1 MNQAQNNV
9 GKSLDV
15 QSFIN
20 QQPLSRYQW
29 RVVLLCFLIV
39 FLDGLDTAA
48 MGFIAPALSQEWGID
63 RASLGPVMSAALIGM
78 VFGALG
84 SGPLADRFGR
94 KGVLVG
100 AVLVFGGFSLASAYA
115 TNVDQ
120 LLILRFLTG
129 LGLGAGMPNATTLL
143 SEYTP
148 ERLKSLLVTSMF
160 CGFNLGMAGG
170 GFISA
175 KMIPAYGWH
184 SLLVIGGVLP
194 LLLALVLM
202 VWLPESAR
210 FLVVRNRGTD
220 KVRKTLSP
228 IAPQVVA
235 EAGSFNVP
243 EQKAVAARNVF
254 AVIFSGTYGLGTLL
268 LWLTY
273 FMGLVIVYLLTSWLP
288 TLMRDSGA
296 SMEQAAFIGALFQFG
311 GVLSAV
317 GVGWAMD
324 RFNPHKVIGIFYLL
338 AGVFAYAVGQSLGNI
353 TVLATLVLIA
363 GMCVNGAQSAMP
375 SLAARFYPTQGRATG
390 VSWMLGIGRFG
401 AILGAWSGA
410 TLLGLGWNFEQV
422 LTALLVPAALAT
434 VGVFVTGLVRHAAA
448 ARGG

>member
-1 MNQAQNNV
+1 MNSPQAAV
-9 GKSLDV
+9 GNCLDV

-20 QQPLSRYQW
+20 AQPLSRYQW
-29 RVVLLCFLIV
+29 RVVILCFLIV

-48 MGFIAPALSQEWGID
+48 MGFIAPALSQDWGID

-120 LLILRFLTG
+120 LLVLRFLTG
-129 LGLGAGMPNATTLL
+129 LGLGGGMPYATTLL
-143 SEYTP
+143 SEYSP

-184 SLLVIGGVLP
+184 SLLVVGGVLP
-194 LLLALVLM
+194 LLLAVVLM

-220 KVRKTLSP
+220 RVRKTLSP

-235 EAGSFNVP
+235 EAASFSVP

-254 AVIFSGTYGLGTLL
+254 SVIFSGTYGLGTVL

-324 RFNPHKVIGIFYLL
+324 RFNPHKVIGVFYLL

-353 TVLATLVLIA
+353 TLLATLVLVA

-375 SLAARFYPTQGRATG
+375 SLAVRFYPTQGRATG

-410 TLLGLGWNFEQV
+410 TLLGLGWSFEQV

-434 VGVFVTGLVRHAAA
+434 VGVVVKGLVSHADAT
-448 ARGG
+448 

>member
-1 MNQAQNNV
+1 MNQAQTNV
-9 GKSLDV
+9 GNSLDV

-120 LLILRFLTG
+120 LLELRFLTG

-220 KVRKTLSP
+220 KVRQTLSP

-235 EAGSFNVP
+235 EAGSFSVP

-254 AVIFSGTYGLGTLL
+254 ALIFSGTYGMGTML

-353 TVLATLVLIA
+353 TVLATLVLVA

-422 LTALLVPAALAT
+422 LTALLVPAGLAT
-434 VGVFVTGLVRHAAA
+434 VGVIVKGLVSHADAT
-448 ARGG
+448 

>member
-1 MNQAQNNV
+1 MNQAQNSV
-9 GKSLDV
+9 GNSLDV

-120 LLILRFLTG
+120 LLVLRFLTG

-220 KVRKTLSP
+220 KIRKTLSP

-235 EAGSFNVP
+235 EAGSFSVP
-243 EQKAVAARNVF
+243 EQKAVAARSVF
-254 AVIFSGTYGLGTLL
+254 AVIFSGTYGLGTML

-324 RFNPHKVIGIFYLL
+324 RYNPHKVIGIFYLL

-434 VGVFVTGLVRHAAA
+434 VGVIVKGLVSHADAT
-448 ARGG
+448 

>member
-1 MNQAQNNV
+1 MNHAQSNV

-115 TNVDQ
+115 SNVDQ
-120 LLILRFLTG
+120 LLVLRFLTG

-220 KVRKTLSP
+220 KIRKTLAP

-235 EAGSFNVP
+235 EAGSFSVP

-254 AVIFSGTYGLGTLL
+254 AVIFSGTYGLGTVL

-353 TVLATLVLIA
+353 TLLATLVLIA

-422 LTALLVPAALAT
+422 LTALLVPAGLAA
-434 VGVFVTGLVRHAAA
+434 VGVIVKGLVSHADAT
-448 ARGG
+448 

>member
-1 MNQAQNNV
+1 MTSSAHV
-9 GKSLDV
+9 PAAGTLDV

-20 QQPLSRYQW
+20 AQPLSLYQC
-29 RVVLLCFLIV
+29 RIVLLCFLIV

-48 MGFIAPALSQEWGID
+48 MGFIAPALTQDWGID

-94 KGVLVG
+94 KGVLVV
-100 AVLVFGGFSLASAYA
+100 AVFLFGLFSLMSAYSSNLEELMA
-115 TNVDQ
+115 
-120 LLILRFLTG
+120 LRLLTG
-129 LGLGAGMPNATTLL
+129 IGLGAAMPNATTLL

-160 CGFNLGMAGG
+160 CGFNLGMASG
-170 GFISA
+170 GFVSA
-175 KMIPAYGWH
+175 KLIPAYGWH
-184 SLLVIGGVLP
+184 SLLLLGGVLP
-194 LLLALVLM
+194 LLLAAVLL

-210 FLVVRNRGTD
+210 FLVVRNRGAD
-220 KVRKTLSP
+220 KVKRVLAP
-228 IAPQVVA
+228 IAPSEVVA
-235 EAGSFNVP
+235 ARDFSVP
-243 EQKAVAARNVF
+243 EQKTVQSRNVF
-254 AVIFSGTYGLGTLL
+254 KVIFSGTYSAGTLL

-288 TLMRDSGA
+288 TLMRDAGA
-296 SMEQAAFIGALFQFG
+296 SMEQAAFIGALFQLG
-311 GVLSAV
+311 GVLSSVA
-317 GVGWAMD
+317 VGWAMD
-324 RFNPHKVIGIFYLL
+324 RFNPHKVIGIFYCL
-338 AGVFAYAVGQSLGNI
+338 AGVFAYFVGQSLG
-353 TVLATLVLIA
+353 TVTLLATLVLAA

-401 AILGAWSGA
+401 AILGAWIGA

-422 LTALLVPAALAT
+422 LTALIVPAAIAT
-434 VGVFVTGLVRHAAA
+434 AAVVIKGLVSHADAT
-448 ARGG
+448 

>member
-1 MNQAQNNV
+1 MNQPQSV
-9 GKSLDV
+9 GNSLDV

-20 QQPLSRYQW
+20 EQPLSRFQW
-29 RVVLLCFLIV
+29 RVVILCFLIV

-120 LLILRFLTG
+120 LLVLRFLTG

-184 SLLVIGGVLP
+184 SLLVVGGVLP

-202 VWLPESAR
+202 IWLPESAR

-220 KVRKTLSP
+220 KVRKTLAP
-228 IAPQVVA
+228 IAPAVIAQA
-235 EAGSFNVP
+235 ASFSVP

-254 AVIFSGTYGLGTLL
+254 AVIFSGTYGVGTLL

-353 TVLATLVLIA
+353 TLLATLVLIA

-410 TLLGLGWNFEQV
+410 TLLGLGWSFEQV

-434 VGVFVTGLVRHAAA
+434 VGVIVKGWVSHADAT
-448 ARGG
+448 

>member
-1 MNQAQNNV
+1 MNQAQINV

-235 EAGSFNVP
+235 EAGSFSVP

-254 AVIFSGTYGLGTLL
+254 AVIFSGTYGLGTVL

-353 TVLATLVLIA
+353 TVLATLVLVA

-410 TLLGLGWNFEQV
+410 TLLGLGWTFEQV

-434 VGVFVTGLVRHAAA
+434 VGVVVKGLVSHADAT
-448 ARGG
+448 

>member
-1 MNQAQNNV
+1 MNSPHAAI
-9 GKSLDV
+9 GTPLDV

-20 QQPLSRYQW
+20 AQPLSRYQW
-29 RVVLLCFLIV
+29 RVVILCFLIV

-48 MGFIAPALSQEWGID
+48 MGFIAPALSQDWGID

-94 KGVLVG
+94 KVVLVG
-100 AVLVFGGFSLASAYA
+100 AVVLFGAFSLASAYS

-120 LLILRFLTG
+120 LLVLRFLTG

-175 KMIPAYGWH
+175 KLIPAYGWH
-184 SLLVIGGVLP
+184 SLLLIGGLLP
-194 LLLALVLM
+194 LLLALVL
-202 VWLPESAR
+202 VFWLPESAR
-210 FLVVRNRGTD
+210 FLVVRNRGLE
-220 KVRKTLSP
+220 KIRKALAP
-228 IAPQVVA
+228 IEPTTVA
-235 EAGSFNVP
+235 QASAFSVP
-243 EQKAVAARNVF
+243 EQKIVKSRNVL
-254 AVIFSGTYGLGTLL
+254 AVIFSGTYSVGTLL

-317 GVGWAMD
+317 AVGWAMD

-353 TVLATLVLIA
+353 TLLATLVLIA

-401 AILGAWSGA
+401 AILGAWMGA

-422 LTALLVPAALAT
+422 LTALVIPAGLAT
-434 VGVFVTGLVRHAAA
+434 VAVIVKGMVSHADAT
-448 ARGG
+448 

>member
-1 MNQAQNNV
+1 MNKPQSTA
-9 GKSLDV
+9 GHCLDV

-20 QQPLSRYQW
+20 DQRLSRYQW
-29 RVVLLCFLIV
+29 RVVILCFLIV

-94 KGVLVG
+94 KGVLVV

-115 TNVDQ
+115 SNVDQ
-120 LLILRFLTG
+120 LLVLRFLTG

-170 GFISA
+170 GFMSA
-175 KMIPAYGWH
+175 KLIPAYGWH

-194 LLLALVLM
+194 LLLALVLLA
-202 VWLPESAR
+202 WLPESAR
-210 FLVVRNRGTD
+210 FLVVRNRSVD
-220 KVRKTLSP
+220 RIRKTLAP
-228 IAPQVVA
+228 IAPTLVA
-235 EAGSFNVP
+235 QASSFSVP
-243 EQKAVAARNVF
+243 EQKAVATRNVF
-254 AVIFSGTYGLGTLL
+254 AVIFSATYGLGTLL

-311 GVLSAV
+311 GVFSAV
-317 GVGWAMD
+317 VVGWAMD
-324 RFNPHKVIGIFYLL
+324 RFNPHKVIGLFYLL

-353 TVLATLVLIA
+353 TLLATLVLIA

-410 TLLGLGWNFEQV
+410 TLLGLGWSFEQV

-434 VGVFVTGLVRHAAA
+434 VGVVVKGLVSHADAT
-448 ARGG
+448 

>member
-1 MNQAQNNV
+1 MNQAQTNV

-115 TNVDQ
+115 TNIDQ
-120 LLILRFLTG
+120 LLVLRFLTG

-235 EAGSFNVP
+235 EAGSFSVP

-254 AVIFSGTYGLGTLL
+254 AVIFSGTYGLGTVL

-353 TVLATLVLIA
+353 TLLATLVLVA

-410 TLLGLGWNFEQV
+410 TLLGLGWSFEQV

-434 VGVFVTGLVRHAAA
+434 VGVVVKGLVSHADAT
-448 ARGG
+448 

>member
-1 MNQAQNNV
+1 MNQAQNSV

-120 LLILRFLTG
+120 LLVLRFLTG

-220 KVRKTLSP
+220 KIRQTLSP

-235 EAGSFNVP
+235 EAGSFCVP
-243 EQKAVAARNVF
+243 EQKAVAARSVF
-254 AVIFSGTYGLGTLL
+254 AVIFSGTYGLGTML

-324 RFNPHKVIGIFYLL
+324 RYNPHKVIGIFYLL

-434 VGVFVTGLVRHAAA
+434 VGVIVKGLVSHADAT
-448 ARGG
+448 

>member
-120 LLILRFLTG
+120 LLVLRFLTG

-235 EAGSFNVP
+235 EAGSFTVP

-288 TLMRDSGA
+288 T
-296 SMEQAAFIGALFQFG
+296 
-311 GVLSAV
+311 
-317 GVGWAMD
+317 
-324 RFNPHKVIGIFYLL
+324 
-338 AGVFAYAVGQSLGNI
+338 
-353 TVLATLVLIA
+353 
-363 GMCVNGAQSAMP
+363 
-375 SLAARFYPTQGRATG
+375 
-390 VSWMLGIGRFG
+390 
-401 AILGAWSGA
+401 
-410 TLLGLGWNFEQV
+410 
-422 LTALLVPAALAT
+422 
-434 VGVFVTGLVRHAAA
+434 
-448 ARGG
+448 

>member
-1 MNQAQNNV
+1 MNRPQSAV
-9 GKSLDV
+9 GNCLDV
-15 QSFIN
+15 QAFIN
-20 QQPLSRYQW
+20 SQPLSRYQW
-29 RVVLLCFLIV
+29 RVVVLCFLIV

-48 MGFIAPALSQEWGID
+48 MGFIAPALSQDWGID

-94 KGVLVG
+94 KVVLVG
-100 AVLVFGGFSLASAYA
+100 AVLLFGAFSLASAYA
-115 TNVDQ
+115 SNVDQ
-120 LLILRFLTG
+120 LLVLRFLTG

-175 KMIPAYGWH
+175 KLIPAFGWH
-184 SLLVIGGVLP
+184 SLLLIGGVLP
-194 LLLALVLM
+194 LLLTLVLLF
-202 VWLPESAR
+202 WLPESAR
-210 FLVVRNRGTD
+210 YLVVRNRGTD
-220 KVRKTLSP
+220 RIRQTLAP
-228 IAPQVVA
+228 IQPTLVNQ
-235 EAGSFNVP
+235 AGSFSVP
-243 EQKAVAARNVF
+243 EQQTVKARNVF
-254 AVIFSGTYGLGTLL
+254 AVIFSGTYSVGTLL

-338 AGVFAYAVGQSLGNI
+338 AGIFAYAVGQSLGNI
-353 TVLATLVLIA
+353 TLLATLVLIA

-401 AILGAWSGA
+401 AILGAWMGA

-422 LTALLVPAALAT
+422 LTALVIPAALAT
-434 VGVFVTGLVRHAAA
+434 FAVLVKGWVSHADAT
-448 ARGG
+448 

>member
-1 MNQAQNNV
+1 MNKPQIAV
-9 GKSLDV
+9 GNCLDV

-20 QQPLSRYQW
+20 DQPLSRYQW
-29 RVVLLCFLIV
+29 RVVILCFLIV

-120 LLILRFLTG
+120 LLVLRFLTG

-175 KMIPAYGWH
+175 KLIPAYGWH

-194 LLLALVLM
+194 LLLAVVLLG
-202 VWLPESAR
+202 WLPESAR
-210 FLVVRNRGTD
+210 FLVVRNRGID
-220 KVRKTLSP
+220 KVRKTLAP
-228 IAPQVVA
+228 IAPAKVA
-235 EAGSFNVP
+235 EASSFSVP
-243 EQKAVAARNVF
+243 EQKAVAAGNVF
-254 AVIFSGTYGLGTLL
+254 AVIFSGTYGLGTVL

-324 RFNPHKVIGIFYLL
+324 RFNPHKVIGLFYLL
-338 AGVFAYAVGQSLGNI
+338 AGVFAYAVGQSLGNM
-353 TVLATLVLIA
+353 TLLATLVLVA
-363 GMCVNGAQSAMP
+363 GMCINGAQSAMP

-410 TLLGLGWNFEQV
+410 TLLGLGWNFDQV
-422 LTALLVPAALAT
+422 LSALLVPAALAT
-434 VGVFVTGLVRHAAA
+434 VGVVVKGLVSHADAT
-448 ARGG
+448 

>member
-1 MNQAQNNV
+1 MNQAQNSV

-120 LLILRFLTG
+120 LLVLRFLTG

-220 KVRKTLSP
+220 KIRKTLSP

-235 EAGSFNVP
+235 EAGSFSVP
-243 EQKAVAARNVF
+243 EQKAVAARSVF
-254 AVIFSGTYGLGTLL
+254 AVIFSGTYGLGTVL

-353 TVLATLVLIA
+353 TLLATLVLIA

-434 VGVFVTGLVRHAAA
+434 VGVIVKGLVSHADAT
-448 ARGG
+448 

>member
-120 LLILRFLTG
+120 LLVLRFLTG

-235 EAGSFNVP
+235 EAGSFTVP

-410 TLLGLGWNFEQV
+410 MLLGLGWNFEQV

-434 VGVFVTGLVRHAAA
+434 VGVIVKGLVSHADAT
-448 ARGG
+448 

>member
-1 MNQAQNNV
+1 MSLFAPVPVV
-9 GKSLDV
+9 GTLDV
-15 QSFIN
+15 QALIN
-20 QQPLSRYQW
+20 AKPLSSFQW

-94 KGVLVG
+94 KVVLVV
-100 AVLVFGGFSLASAYA
+100 AVFLFGLFSLLSAYSS
-115 TNVDQ
+115 NIDQ
-120 LLILRFLTG
+120 LLVLRLLTG
-129 LGLGAGMPNATTLL
+129 LGLGAAMPNATTLL

-160 CGFNLGMAGG
+160 CGFNLGMACG
-170 GFISA
+170 GFVSA
-175 KMIPAYGWH
+175 KMIPVLGWH
-184 SLLVIGGVLP
+184 SLLMLGGILP
-194 LLLALVLM
+194 LVLAVVLLF
-202 VWLPESAR
+202 WLPESAR
-210 FLVVRNRGTD
+210 FLVVRNRG
-220 KVRKTLSP
+220 VERIRKALAP
-228 IAPQVVA
+228 IAPQEVA
-235 EAGSFNVP
+235 MATGFSVP
-243 EQKAVAARNVF
+243 EQKSVQSRNVLK
-254 AVIFSGTYGLGTLL
+254 VIFSGTYSAGTLL

-288 TLMRDSGA
+288 TLLRDSGA
-296 SMEQAAFIGALFQFG
+296 SMEQSAFIGALFQFG

-324 RFNPHKVIGIFYLL
+324 KFNPHKVIGIAYLL
-338 AGVFAYAVGQSLGNI
+338 AGVFAWLVGQSLGNV
-353 TVLATLVLIA
+353 TVLATLVLLA
-363 GMCVNGAQSAMP
+363 GMCINGAQSAMP

-401 AILGAWSGA
+401 AILGAWAGA

-422 LTALLVPAALAT
+422 LTALVVPAALAAIA
-434 VGVFVTGLVRHAAA
+434 VVIKGLVSHADAT
-448 ARGG
+448 

>member
-1 MNQAQNNV
+1 MNKPQTTV
-9 GKSLDV
+9 GNCLDV
-15 QSFIN
+15 QTFIN
-20 QQPLSRYQW
+20 QQPLSAYQW
-29 RVVLLCFLIV
+29 RVVILCFLIV

-94 KGVLVG
+94 KMVLVG

-120 LLILRFLTG
+120 LLVLRLLTG

-170 GFISA
+170 GFLSA

-184 SLLVIGGVLP
+184 SLLVVGGVLP
-194 LLLALVLM
+194 LVLVVVLM

-220 KVRKTLSP
+220 KVRKTLAP
-228 IAPQVVA
+228 IAPEVVA
-235 EAGSFNVP
+235 QAASFSVP
-243 EQKAVAARNVF
+243 EQKAVATRNVF
-254 AVIFSGTYGLGTLL
+254 AVIFSGTYGLGTVL

-317 GVGWAMD
+317 AVGWAMD
-324 RFNPHKVIGIFYLL
+324 RYNPHKVIGIFYLL
-338 AGVFAYAVGQSLGNI
+338 AGIFAYAVGQSLGNI
-353 TVLATLVLIA
+353 TLLATLVLIA

-422 LTALLVPAALAT
+422 LTALLVPAALAA
-434 VGVFVTGLVRHAAA
+434 VGVIIKGLVSHADAT
-448 ARGG
+448 

>member
-120 LLILRFLTG
+120 LLVLRFLTG

-210 FLVVRNRGTD
+210 FLVVRDRGTD

-235 EAGSFNVP
+235 EAGSFTVP

-434 VGVFVTGLVRHAAA
+434 VGVIVKGLVSHADAT
-448 ARGG
+448 

>member
-1 MNQAQNNV
+1 MNQAQTNV
-9 GKSLDV
+9 GNSLDV

-120 LLILRFLTG
+120 LLVLRFLTG

-235 EAGSFNVP
+235 EAGSFSVP

-254 AVIFSGTYGLGTLL
+254 ALIFSGTYGMGTML

-353 TVLATLVLIA
+353 TVLATLVLVA

-422 LTALLVPAALAT
+422 LTALLVPAGLAT
-434 VGVFVTGLVRHAAA
+434 VGVVVKGLVSHADAT
-448 ARGG
+448 

>member
-1 MNQAQNNV
+1 MNNPQTAV
-9 GKSLDV
+9 GNCLDV

-20 QQPLSRYQW
+20 GQPLSRYQW
-29 RVVLLCFLIV
+29 RVVILCFLIV

-115 TNVDQ
+115 SNVDQ
-120 LLILRFLTG
+120 LLVLRLLTG

-175 KMIPAYGWH
+175 KLIPAYGWH

-202 VWLPESAR
+202 AWLPESAR
-210 FLVVRNRGTD
+210 FLVVRNRGND
-220 KVRKTLSP
+220 RVRKTLAP
-228 IAPQVVA
+228 IAPDVVA
-235 EAGSFNVP
+235 QAASFSVP
-243 EQKAVAARNVF
+243 EQKVVAARNVF
-254 AVIFSGTYGLGTLL
+254 AVIFSGSYGLGTVL

-296 SMEQAAFIGALFQFG
+296 SLEQAAFIGALFQFG

-317 GVGWAMD
+317 AVGWAMD
-324 RFNPHKVIGIFYLL
+324 RFDPHKVIGIFYLL

-353 TVLATLVLIA
+353 TLLATLVLIA

-434 VGVFVTGLVRHAAA
+434 VGVIVKGRVSHADAT
-448 ARGG
+448 

>member
-1 MNQAQNNV
+1 MNQAQTGV

-15 QSFIN
+15 QLLIN
-20 QQPLSRYQW
+20 EQPLSRYQW

-48 MGFIAPALSQEWGID
+48 MGFIAPALSQDWGID
-63 RASLGPVMSAALIGM
+63 RSSLGPVMSAALIGM

-115 TNVDQ
+115 TDVNQ
-120 LLILRFLTG
+120 LLVLRFLTG

-175 KMIPAYGWH
+175 KLIPAYGWH

-194 LLLALVLM
+194 LLLAVVLM

-210 FLVVRNRGTD
+210 FLVVRNRGTE
-220 KVRKTLSP
+220 KVRKTLAP
-228 IAPQVVA
+228 IAPRIVA
-235 EAGSFNVP
+235 EASSFSVP

-254 AVIFSGTYGLGTLL
+254 AVIFSGSYGLGTVL

-317 GVGWAMD
+317 AVGWAMD
-324 RFNPHKVIGIFYLL
+324 RFNPHKVIGLFYLL

-353 TVLATLVLIA
+353 TLLAVLVLVA

-410 TLLGLGWNFEQV
+410 TLLGLGWTFEQV
-422 LTALLVPAALAT
+422 LTALLVPAALAA
-434 VGVFVTGLVRHAAA
+434 VAVVIKGIVSHADAT
-448 ARGG
+448 

>member
-1 MNQAQNNV
+1 MNQAQTNV
-9 GKSLDV
+9 GNSLDV

-120 LLILRFLTG
+120 LLVLRFLTG

-235 EAGSFNVP
+235 EAGSFSVP

-254 AVIFSGTYGLGTLL
+254 ALIFSGTYGMGTML

-288 TLMRDSGA
+288 TLMRASGA

-353 TVLATLVLIA
+353 TVLATLVLVA

-422 LTALLVPAALAT
+422 LTALLVPAGLAT
-434 VGVFVTGLVRHAAA
+434 VGVIVKGLVSHADAT
-448 ARGG
+448 

>member
-1 MNQAQNNV
+1 MNKPQSTV
-9 GKSLDV
+9 GRCLDV
-15 QSFIN
+15 QTFIN
-20 QQPLSRYQW
+20 DQPLSRYQW
-29 RVVLLCFLIV
+29 RVVILCFLIV

-94 KGVLVG
+94 KGVLVA

-115 TNVDQ
+115 SNVDQ
-120 LLILRFLTG
+120 LLVLRFLTG

-170 GFISA
+170 GFMSA
-175 KMIPAYGWH
+175 KLIPAYGWH

-194 LLLALVLM
+194 LLLALVLLA
-202 VWLPESAR
+202 WLPESAR
-210 FLVVRNRGTD
+210 FLVVRNRSVD
-220 KVRKTLSP
+220 RIRKTLAP
-228 IAPQVVA
+228 IAPTVVA
-235 EAGSFNVP
+235 QASSFSVP
-243 EQKAVAARNVF
+243 EQKAVATRNVF
-254 AVIFSGTYGLGTLL
+254 AVIFSATYGLGTML

-317 GVGWAMD
+317 VVGWAMD
-324 RFNPHKVIGIFYLL
+324 RFNPHKVIGLFYLL

-353 TVLATLVLIA
+353 TLLATLVLIA

-410 TLLGLGWNFEQV
+410 TLLGLGWSFEQV

-434 VGVFVTGLVRHAAA
+434 VGVVVKGLVSHADAT
-448 ARGG
+448 

>member
-1 MNQAQNNV
+1 MNPAQTNV
-9 GKSLDV
+9 GNSLDV

-120 LLILRFLTG
+120 LLVLRFLTG

-235 EAGSFNVP
+235 EAGSFSVP

-254 AVIFSGTYGLGTLL
+254 ALIFSGTYGMGTML

-353 TVLATLVLIA
+353 TVLATLVLVA

-422 LTALLVPAALAT
+422 LTALLVPAGLAT
-434 VGVFVTGLVRHAAA
+434 VGVIVKGLVSHADAT
-448 ARGG
+448 

>member
-1 MNQAQNNV
+1 MTSQAHV
-9 GKSLDV
+9 PVAGTLDV
-15 QSFIN
+15 QRFIN
-20 QQPLSRYQW
+20 AQPLSAYQW

-48 MGFIAPALSQEWGID
+48 MGFIAPALTQEWGID

-94 KGVLVG
+94 KLVLVG
-100 AVLVFGGFSLASAYA
+100 AVFLFGLFSLFSAFSA
-115 TNVDQ
+115 NVDQ
-120 LLILRFLTG
+120 LLVLRFLTG
-129 LGLGAGMPNATTLL
+129 LGLGAAMPNATTLL

-148 ERLKSLLVTSMF
+148 ERIKSLLVTSMF

-170 GFISA
+170 GFLYA
-175 KMIPAYGWH
+175 KLIPAFGWH
-184 SLLVIGGVLP
+184 SLLLIGGLLP
-194 LLLALVLM
+194 LLLTLVLLL
-202 VWLPESAR
+202 WLPESAR
-210 FLVVRNRGTD
+210 YLVVRNKGDER
-220 KVRKTLSP
+220 VRRVLAP
-228 IAPQVVA
+228 IAPSEVA
-235 EAGSFNVP
+235 VASGFSVP
-243 EQKAVAARNVF
+243 EQQTVQSRNVF
-254 AVIFSGTYGLGTLL
+254 RVIFSGTYSAGTLL

-288 TLMRDSGA
+288 TLLRDSGA
-296 SMEQAAFIGALFQFG
+296 SLEQAASIGALFQLG

-324 RFNPHKVIGIFYLL
+324 RFDPHRVIGVFYLL
-338 AGVFAYAVGQSLGNI
+338 AGVFAWLVGQSLGQM
-353 TVLATLVLIA
+353 TLLATLVLVA
-363 GMCVNGAQSAMP
+363 GMCINGAQSAMP

-401 AILGAWSGA
+401 AILGAWIGA

-422 LTALLVPAALAT
+422 LTALVLPAALAT
-434 VGVFVTGLVRHAAA
+434 AAVLVKGLVSHADAT
-448 ARGG
+448 

>member
-1 MNQAQNNV
+1 MNQAQNSV

-120 LLILRFLTG
+120 LLVLRFLTG

-220 KVRKTLSP
+220 KIRKTLSP

-235 EAGSFNVP
+235 EAGSFSVP
-243 EQKAVAARNVF
+243 EQKAVAARSVF
-254 AVIFSGTYGLGTLL
+254 AVIFSGTYGLGTML

-324 RFNPHKVIGIFYLL
+324 RYNPHKVIGIFYLL

-353 TVLATLVLIA
+353 TVLATLVLVA

-434 VGVFVTGLVRHAAA
+434 VGVIVKGLVSHADAT
-448 ARGG
+448 

>member
-1 MNQAQNNV
+1 
-9 GKSLDV
+9 
-15 QSFIN
+15 
-20 QQPLSRYQW
+20 
-29 RVVLLCFLIV
+29 
-39 FLDGLDTAA
+39 

-115 TNVDQ
+115 SNVDQ
-120 LLILRFLTG
+120 LLVLRFLTG
-129 LGLGAGMPNATTLL
+129 LGLGAGMTNATTLL

-184 SLLVIGGVLP
+184 SLLVVGGVLP
-194 LLLALVLM
+194 LLLAVVLM

-220 KVRKTLSP
+220 RVRKTLSP

-235 EAGSFNVP
+235 EAASFSVP

-254 AVIFSGTYGLGTLL
+254 SVIFSGTYGLGTVL

-288 TLMRDSGA
+288 TLMSDSGA

-324 RFNPHKVIGIFYLL
+324 RFNPHKVIGVFYLL

-353 TVLATLVLIA
+353 TLLATLVLVA

-410 TLLGLGWNFEQV
+410 TLLGLGWSFEQV

-434 VGVFVTGLVRHAAA
+434 VGVVVKGLVSHADAT
-448 ARGG
+448 

>member
-1 MNQAQNNV
+1 MNQETNV

-120 LLILRFLTG
+120 LLVLRFLTG

-235 EAGSFNVP
+235 EAGSFSVP

-254 AVIFSGTYGLGTLL
+254 ALIFSGTYGMGTML

-353 TVLATLVLIA
+353 TVLATLVLVA

-422 LTALLVPAALAT
+422 LTALLVPAGLAT
-434 VGVFVTGLVRHAAA
+434 VGVIVKGLVSHADAT
-448 ARGG
+448 

>member
-1 MNQAQNNV
+1 MNQAQTNV
-9 GKSLDV
+9 GASLDV

-115 TNVDQ
+115 SNVDQ
-120 LLILRFLTG
+120 LLVLRFLTG

-184 SLLVIGGVLP
+184 SLLVVGGVLP
-194 LLLALVLM
+194 LLLAVVLM

-220 KVRKTLSP
+220 RVRKILSP

-235 EAGSFNVP
+235 EAASFSVP

-254 AVIFSGTYGLGTLL
+254 SVIFSGTYGLGTVL

-324 RFNPHKVIGIFYLL
+324 RFNPHKVIGVFYLL

-353 TVLATLVLIA
+353 TLLATLVLVA

-410 TLLGLGWNFEQV
+410 TLLGLGWSFEQV

-434 VGVFVTGLVRHAAA
+434 VGVVVKGLVSHADAT
-448 ARGG
+448 

>member
-1 MNQAQNNV
+1 MNQAQTNV
-9 GKSLDV
+9 GASLDV

-115 TNVDQ
+115 SNVDQ
-120 LLILRFLTG
+120 LLVLRFLTG

-184 SLLVIGGVLP
+184 SLLVVGGVLP
-194 LLLALVLM
+194 LLLAVLLM

-220 KVRKTLSP
+220 RVRKTLSP

-235 EAGSFNVP
+235 EAASFSVP

-254 AVIFSGTYGLGTLL
+254 SVIFSGTYGLGTVL

-324 RFNPHKVIGIFYLL
+324 RFNPHKVIGAFYLL

-353 TVLATLVLIA
+353 TLLATLVLVA

-410 TLLGLGWNFEQV
+410 TLLGLGWSFEQV

-434 VGVFVTGLVRHAAA
+434 VGVVVKGLVSHADAT
-448 ARGG
+448 

>member
-1 MNQAQNNV
+1 MNKPQTAV
-9 GKSLDV
+9 GNCLDV

-20 QQPLSRYQW
+20 DQPLSRCQW
-29 RVVLLCFLIV
+29 RVVILCFLIV

-115 TNVDQ
+115 TDVDQ
-120 LLILRFLTG
+120 LLVLRFLTG

-175 KMIPAYGWH
+175 KLIPAYGWH
-184 SLLVIGGVLP
+184 SLLVLGGVLP
-194 LLLALVLM
+194 LLLAVVLL

-210 FLVVRNRGTD
+210 FLVVRNRGID
-220 KVRKTLSP
+220 KVRKALAP
-228 IAPQVVA
+228 IAPAKVA
-235 EAGSFNVP
+235 EAASFSVP
-243 EQKAVAARNVF
+243 EQKAVAAGNVF
-254 AVIFSGTYGLGTLL
+254 TVIFSGTYGLGTVL

-324 RFNPHKVIGIFYLL
+324 RFNPHKVIGLFYLL
-338 AGVFAYAVGQSLGNI
+338 AGVFAYAVGQSLGNM
-353 TVLATLVLIA
+353 TLLATLVLVA
-363 GMCVNGAQSAMP
+363 GMCINGAQSAMP

-434 VGVFVTGLVRHAAA
+434 VGVVVKGLVSHADAT
-448 ARGG
+448 